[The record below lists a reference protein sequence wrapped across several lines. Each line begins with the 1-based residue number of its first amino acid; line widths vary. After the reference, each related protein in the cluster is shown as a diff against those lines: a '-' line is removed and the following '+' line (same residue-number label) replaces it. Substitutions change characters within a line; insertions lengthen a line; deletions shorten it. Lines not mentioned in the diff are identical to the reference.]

1 MFLSL
6 CFVQQA
12 FVERNNTSW
21 LINWALERKVSS
33 RVGEIVFPINLS
45 IFSLSLSLS
54 SWIRCLLA
62 QVYVFDRDEYVKREI
77 SFIFSWMIDD

>member
-1 MFLSL
+1 M
-6 CFVQQA
+6 
-12 FVERNNTSW
+12 
-21 LINWALERKVSS
+21 
-33 RVGEIVFPINLS
+33 FPINLS
-45 IFSLSLSLS
+45 IFSLSLSFF